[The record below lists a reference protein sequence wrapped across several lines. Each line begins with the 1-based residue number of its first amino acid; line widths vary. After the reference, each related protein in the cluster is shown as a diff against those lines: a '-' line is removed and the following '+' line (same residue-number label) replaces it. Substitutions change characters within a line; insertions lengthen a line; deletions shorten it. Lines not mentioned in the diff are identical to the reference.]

1 MSSPTLQKHMQKNI
15 LSVAV
20 GVLML
25 ALGGAGGVW
34 WAKRSPNLEP
44 MSAESATPERKV
56 LYWYDPMKPDAKF
69 DNPGPSP
76 FMDMQLVPR
85 YADEGGADDA
95 ALTIS
100 TRASQSLGMRLAT
113 VVQQDLSGTVEVAG
127 TLQLSER
134 DVSIVQARTS
144 GFVVRVYA
152 RAPGDVITAG
162 SPLVDVTNPEWVG
175 AQQEFLAVKA
185 MGDAAL
191 THAARQRL
199 ALLGIPPSVIQ
210 HVDDSNRTMAVTT
223 ITAPTSGVISELM
236 VRQGMSLSPGMT
248 LARITG
254 LGTVWLELALPQ
266 VQASNLEIGQVVE
279 AHLTAAPDTVL
290 KGKVASVLAETNP
303 ETRTLRVRVELP
315 NPGQRLRAGMLVTAI
330 LHGPSELVLLVPS
343 DAVIRTGKRALVYLA
358 EDGGQF
364 KPVDV
369 QIGAE
374 RDGQLVI
381 RQGLTAGQ
389 KVVASGQF
397 LLDSEASMRGI
408 HPSSNTPS
416 ETMNPSTTSMNMDAT
431 FETRGVIEELD
442 ASNITLRHEPVPALT
457 WPAMTMGFKRAKEL
471 QSAGFKVG
479 DTVQFQ
485 FRAAGDDYEVV
496 TLKGVTP

>member
-1 MSSPTLQKHMQKNI
+1 MSATTMQKNLTLAAI
-15 LSVAV
+15 GL
-20 GVLML
+20 LIL
-25 ALGGAGGVW
+25 ALGVAGGVW
-34 WAKRSPNLEP
+34 WTKRNANMAPGST
-44 MSAESATPERKV
+44 ESAKSERKV

-69 DNPGPSP
+69 DKPGPSP
-76 FMDMQLVPR
+76 FMDMQLVAR
-85 YADEGGADDA
+85 YADEGAADTG

-113 VVQQDLSGTVEVAG
+113 VVQQDLSSTVEVAG

-134 DVSIVQARTS
+134 DVSIIQARTN
-144 GFVVRVYA
+144 GFVERVYA
-152 RAPGDVITAG
+152 RAPGDVIAAG
-162 SPLVDVTNPEWVG
+162 SPLADVLNPDWVG

-191 THAARQRL
+191 TQAARQRL

-210 HVDDSNRTMAVTT
+210 RVNDSNRTMAVTT
-223 ITAPTSGVISELM
+223 ITAPTSGVLSELM

-266 VQASNLEIGQVVE
+266 AQATTLEIGQMVE
-279 AHLTAAPDTVL
+279 GRLSAAPETVL
-290 KGKVASVLAETNP
+290 RGKVASVLAETNP
-303 ETRTLRVRVELP
+303 DTRTLRVRVELP
-315 NPGQRLRAGMLVTAI
+315 NPGQRLRAGMLATAI
-330 LHGPSELVLLVPS
+330 LRGPSESVLLVPS

-369 QIGAE
+369 QIGDE

-381 RQGLTAGQ
+381 RQGLSAGQ

-408 HPSSNTPS
+408 IPAPDMASPT
-416 ETMNPSTTSMNMDAT
+416 TNPAAANIEKVSAY
-431 FETRGVIEELD
+431 ETRGVIEELD
-442 ASNITLRHEPVPALT
+442 ASNIKLRHDPVPALK
-457 WPAMTMGFKRAKEL
+457 WPAMTMGFKRAKDL
-471 QSAGFKVG
+471 QSSGFKVG

-485 FRAAGDDYEVV
+485 FKASGEEYEVV
-496 TLKGVTP
+496 TLKGAKP

>member
-1 MSSPTLQKHMQKNI
+1 MNTKNLQKNLTLTAIGLLI
-15 LSVAV
+15 LGL
-20 GVLML
+20 GV
-25 ALGGAGGVW
+25 AGGVW
-34 WAKRSPNLEP
+34 WTKRSSS
-44 MSAESATPERKV
+44 MASAVTESAKSERKV

-69 DNPGPSP
+69 DKPGPSP
-76 FMDMQLVPR
+76 FMDMQLVAR
-85 YADEGGADDA
+85 YADEGAADTG

-113 VVQQDLSGTVEVAG
+113 VTQQDMSSTVEVAG

-144 GFVVRVYA
+144 GFVERVYA
-152 RAPGDVITAG
+152 RAPGDVIAAG
-162 SPLVDVTNPEWVG
+162 SPLADVLNPEWAG
-175 AQQEFLAVKA
+175 AQQEFLAVKG

-191 THAARQRL
+191 TQAARQRL
-199 ALLGIPPSVIQ
+199 TLLGMPPTLIQ
-210 HVDDSNRTMAVTT
+210 RVNDSNRTMAVTT
-223 ITAPTSGVISELM
+223 ITAPTSGVLSELM

-266 VQASNLEIGQVVE
+266 AQASDLAIGQVVE
-279 AHLTAAPDTVL
+279 ARLAAAPEVVL
-290 KGKVASVLAETNP
+290 KGKVTSVLAETNP
-303 ETRTLRVRVELP
+303 DTRTLRVRVELP
-315 NPGQRLRAGMLVTAI
+315 NPGQRLRAGMLATAT
-330 LHGPSELVLLVPS
+330 LHGPSESVLLVPS

-381 RQGLTAGQ
+381 RQGLAAGQ

-408 HPSSNTPS
+408 VTQPSQPAESMAVPATP
-416 ETMNPSTTSMNMDAT
+416 MDKGAV
-431 FETRGVIEELD
+431 FETSGVIEELD
-442 ASNITLRHEPVPALT
+442 ASNIKLRHQAVPALK
-457 WPAMTMGFKRAKEL
+457 WPAMTMGFKRAKDL
-471 QSAGFKVG
+471 QSSGFKVG

-485 FRAAGDDYEVV
+485 FKASGDEYEVV
-496 TLKGVTP
+496 TLKGAKP

>member
-1 MSSPTLQKHMQKNI
+1 MNSKTIKKNLTHI
-15 LSVAV
+15 AAGL
-20 GVLML
+20 LIL
-25 ALGGAGGVW
+25 ALGAAGGVW
-34 WAKRSPNLEP
+34 WTKRSSN
-44 MSAESATPERKV
+44 MGSAVSESAKSERKV
-56 LYWYDPMKPDAKF
+56 LCWFDPMKPDAKF
-69 DNPGPSP
+69 DKPGPSP

-85 YADEGGADDA
+85 YADEGGADTA

-100 TRASQSLGMRLAT
+100 TRASQSLGMRVAT
-113 VVQQDLSGTVEVAG
+113 VGQQDISSTVEVAG

-144 GFVVRVYA
+144 GFVERVYT

-162 SPLVDVTNPEWVG
+162 SPLADVINPEWVG

-191 THAARQRL
+191 TRAARQRL
-199 ALLGIPPSVIQ
+199 ALLGMPPALIQ
-210 HVDDSNRTMAVTT
+210 RVEEGNRTLPVTT
-223 ITAPTSGVISELM
+223 ITAPTSGVLTELM

-254 LGTVWLELALPQ
+254 LGTVWLELAVPQ
-266 VQASNLEIGQVVE
+266 AQASNLAIGQMVE
-279 AHLTAAPDTVL
+279 ARLTAASETTL
-290 KGKVASVLAETNP
+290 KGKVASILAETNP
-303 ETRTLRVRVELP
+303 DTRTLRVRIELP
-315 NPGQRLRAGMLVTAI
+315 NPGQRLRAGMLATAI
-330 LHGPSELVLLVPS
+330 LHGPSESVLLVPS

-364 KPVDV
+364 KPVEV

-381 RQGLTAGQ
+381 RQGLSAGQ

-397 LLDSEASMRGI
+397 LLDSEASMRGLI
-408 HPSSNTPS
+408 PPTNMPS
-416 ETMNPSTTSMNMDAT
+416 ESMNPSVTSMDKVPVY
-431 FETRGVIEELD
+431 ETRGVIEELD
-442 ASNITLRHEPVPALT
+442 ASNIKLRHEAVPALK
-457 WPAMTMGFKRAKEL
+457 WPAMTMGFKRAKDL
-471 QSAGFKVG
+471 QSSGFKVG

-485 FRAAGDDYEVV
+485 FKAVGDEYEVV
-496 TLKGVTP
+496 TLKGAKP

>member
-1 MSSPTLQKHMQKNI
+1 MTAPTKQKN
-15 LSVAV
+15 LTLVAA
-20 GVLML
+20 GLLIL

-34 WAKRSPNLEP
+34 WAKRSSN
-44 MSAESATPERKV
+44 MESAVAEPAKSERKV

-69 DNPGPSP
+69 DKPGPSP

-85 YADEGGADDA
+85 YADEGGADTA

-113 VVQQDLSGTVEVAG
+113 VVQQDLSSTIEVAG

-144 GFVVRVYA
+144 GFVERVYA

-162 SPLVDVTNPEWVG
+162 SPLVDVSNPEWVG

-191 THAARQRL
+191 TQAARQRL
-199 ALLGIPPSVIQ
+199 ALLAMPSSVIQ
-210 HVDDSNRTMAVTT
+210 RVDDSNRTMAVTT

-266 VQASNLEIGQVVE
+266 AQVSNLATGQVVE
-279 AHLTAAPDTVL
+279 ARLNAAPETVL
-290 KGKVASVLAETNP
+290 KGKVASVLTETNP

-315 NPGQRLRAGMLVTAI
+315 NPGQRLRAGMLVTAT
-330 LHGPSELVLLVPS
+330 LHGPSEFVLLVPS

-374 RDGQLVI
+374 RDGKLVI
-381 RQGLTAGQ
+381 RQGLIAGQ

-408 HPSSNTPS
+408 VTQPSPPP
-416 ETMNPSTTSMNMDAT
+416 ESMAVPAASMDKGAV
-431 FETRGVIEELD
+431 FETSGVIEELD
-442 ASNITLRHEPVPALT
+442 ASNIKLRHQAVPALK
-457 WPAMTMGFKRAKEL
+457 WPAMTMGFKRAKDL
-471 QSAGFKVG
+471 QSSSFKVG

-485 FRAAGDDYEVV
+485 FRAAGDEYEVV
-496 TLKGVTP
+496 TLKGAKP

>member
-1 MSSPTLQKHMQKNI
+1 MSSPTMQKN
-15 LSVAV
+15 LTLVAV
-20 GVLML
+20 GLLIFAV
-25 ALGGAGGVW
+25 GVAGGLW
-34 WAKRSPNLEP
+34 WAKRTSNMAPVTT
-44 MSAESATPERKV
+44 ESANSERKV

-69 DNPGPSP
+69 DKPGPSP

-85 YADEGGADDA
+85 YADEGGADTA

-113 VVQQDLSGTVEVAG
+113 VEQQDISSTVEVAG

-144 GFVVRVYA
+144 GFVERVYA

-162 SPLVDVTNPEWVG
+162 SPLADVTNPEWIG

-191 THAARQRL
+191 TQAARQRL
-199 ALLGIPPSVIQ
+199 ALLGMPPSLIQ
-210 HVDDSNRTMAVTT
+210 RVDNSNHTVAVTT
-223 ITAPTSGVISELM
+223 IMAPTSGVISELA

-266 VQASNLEIGQVVE
+266 AQASDLALGQVVE
-279 AHLTAAPDTVL
+279 ARLTAVPETVL
-290 KGKVASVLAETNP
+290 KGKVTAVLAETNP
-303 ETRTLRVRVELP
+303 DTRTLRVRVELP
-315 NPGQRLRAGMLVTAI
+315 NPGQKLRAGMLATAT
-330 LHGPSELVLLVPS
+330 LHGPSESVLLVPS

-381 RQGLTAGQ
+381 RQGLSVGQ

-408 HPSSNTPS
+408 VAQPNTVAGP
-416 ETMNPSTTSMNMDAT
+416 MAAPAT
-431 FETRGVIEELD
+431 PKDQGSVFETRGVIEELD
-442 ASNITLRHEPVPALT
+442 ASNIKLRHEAVPALK
-457 WPAMTMGFKRAKEL
+457 WPAMTMGFKRSKDL
-471 QSAGFKVG
+471 QSSGFKVG

-485 FRAAGDDYEVV
+485 FRAIGDEYEVV
-496 TLKGVTP
+496 ALKGVTP

>member
-1 MSSPTLQKHMQKNI
+1 MNTQNLQKN
-15 LSVAV
+15 LTLTAV
-20 GVLML
+20 GLL
-25 ALGGAGGVW
+25 ILGLGVAGGVW
-34 WAKRSPNLEP
+34 WTKRSSS
-44 MSAESATPERKV
+44 MASAVTESAKSERKV

-69 DNPGPSP
+69 DKPGPSP
-76 FMDMQLVPR
+76 FMDMQLVAR
-85 YADEGGADDA
+85 YADEGAADTG

-113 VVQQDLSGTVEVAG
+113 VTQQDMFSTVEVAG

-144 GFVVRVYA
+144 GFVERVYA
-152 RAPGDVITAG
+152 RAPGDVIAAG
-162 SPLVDVTNPEWVG
+162 SPLADVLNPEWAG
-175 AQQEFLAVKA
+175 AQQEFLAVKG

-191 THAARQRL
+191 TQAARQRL
-199 ALLGIPPSVIQ
+199 TLLGMPPTLIQ
-210 HVDDSNRTMAVTT
+210 RVNDSNRTVAVTT
-223 ITAPTSGVISELM
+223 ITAPTSGVLSELM

-266 VQASNLEIGQVVE
+266 AQASDLAIGQVVE
-279 AHLTAAPDTVL
+279 ARLAAAPEVVL
-290 KGKVASVLAETNP
+290 KGKVTSVLAETNP
-303 ETRTLRVRVELP
+303 DTRTLRVRVELP
-315 NPGQRLRAGMLVTAI
+315 NPGQRLRAGMLATAT
-330 LHGPSELVLLVPS
+330 LHGPSESVLLVPS

-381 RQGLTAGQ
+381 RQGLAAGQ

-408 HPSSNTPS
+408 VTQPSPPA
-416 ETMNPSTTSMNMDAT
+416 ESMAAPAASLDKGAV
-431 FETRGVIEELD
+431 FETSGVIQELD
-442 ASNITLRHEPVPALT
+442 ASNIKLRHQAVPALK
-457 WPAMTMGFKRAKEL
+457 WPAMTMGFKRAKDL
-471 QSAGFKVG
+471 QSSGFKVG

-485 FRAAGDDYEVV
+485 FKASGDEYEVV
-496 TLKGVTP
+496 TLKGAKP

>member
-1 MSSPTLQKHMQKNI
+1 MSSPTMQKKL
-15 LSVAV
+15 LSIAA
-20 GVLML
+20 GLLML
-25 ALGGAGGVW
+25 ALGAAGGVW
-34 WAKRSPNLEP
+34 WARQNTTMEP
-44 MSAESATPERKV
+44 AVGESSKAERKV
-56 LYWYDPMKPDAKF
+56 LYWFDPMKPDAKF
-69 DNPGPSP
+69 DKPGPSP

-85 YADEGGADDA
+85 YADEGGADNA

-113 VVQQDLSGTVEVAG
+113 VVQQDLSSTVEVAG

-134 DVSIVQARTS
+134 DISIVQARTG
-144 GFVVRVYA
+144 GFVERVYA

-162 SPLVDVTNPEWVG
+162 SPLADVFNPEWVG
-175 AQQEFLAVKA
+175 AQREFLAVKT

-199 ALLGIPPSVIQ
+199 ALLGMPSALIQ
-210 HVDDSNRTMAVTT
+210 RVDDSNRTLAVTT
-223 ITAPTSGVISELM
+223 ITAPSSGVISELM

-266 VQASNLEIGQVVE
+266 VQASHLEIGQVVQ
-279 AHLTAAPDTVL
+279 AHLTAAPETVL
-290 KGKVASVLAETNP
+290 KGKVTSVLAETNP
-303 ETRTLRVRVELP
+303 DTRTLRVRVELP
-315 NPGQRLRAGMLVTAI
+315 NPGHSLRAGMLVTAT
-330 LHGPSELVLLVPS
+330 LHGPTQSVLLVPS

-381 RQGLTAGQ
+381 RQGLSAGQ

-408 HPSSNTPS
+408 NPLSNMPS
-416 ETMNPSTTSMNMDAT
+416 ETMNSSTTSMNMDAA
-431 FETRGVIEELD
+431 FETTGVIEELD
-442 ASNITLRHEPVPALT
+442 ASNITLRHEPVPALK
-457 WPAMTMGFKRAKEL
+457 WPAMTMGFKRAKDL

-479 DTVQFQ
+479 DTVRFQ
-485 FRAAGDDYEVV
+485 FRAAGDEYEVV
-496 TLKGVTP
+496 TLKGAKP

>member
-1 MSSPTLQKHMQKNI
+1 MNTQNLQKNLTLTAIGLLI
-15 LSVAV
+15 LGL
-20 GVLML
+20 GV
-25 ALGGAGGVW
+25 AGGVW
-34 WAKRSPNLEP
+34 WAKRSSS
-44 MSAESATPERKV
+44 MASAVTESAKSERKV

-69 DNPGPSP
+69 DKPGPSP
-76 FMDMQLVPR
+76 FMDMQLVAR
-85 YADEGGADDA
+85 YADEGAADTG

-113 VVQQDLSGTVEVAG
+113 VTQQDLSSTVEVAG

-144 GFVVRVYA
+144 GFVERVYA
-152 RAPGDVITAG
+152 RAPGDVVPAG
-162 SPLVDVTNPEWVG
+162 SPLADVLNPDWVG

-191 THAARQRL
+191 TQAARQRL
-199 ALLGIPPSVIQ
+199 TLLGMPPTLIQ
-210 HVDDSNRTMAVTT
+210 RVNDSNRTLPVTT
-223 ITAPTSGVISELM
+223 ITAPTAGVLSELM

-266 VQASNLEIGQVVE
+266 AQASNLEIGQVVE
-279 AHLTAAPDTVL
+279 ARLTAAPETVL
-290 KGKVASVLAETNP
+290 KGRVASVLAETNSD
-303 ETRTLRVRVELP
+303 TRTLRVRVELP
-315 NPGQRLRAGMLVTAI
+315 NPGQKLRAGMLATAT
-330 LHGPSELVLLVPS
+330 LYGSSESVLLVPS

-358 EDGGQF
+358 EEGGQF

-374 RDGQLVI
+374 HDGQLVI
-381 RQGLTAGQ
+381 RQGLSAGQ

-408 HPSSNTPS
+408 ATQSSPPA
-416 ETMNPSTTSMNMDAT
+416 ESMAAPAASMDKGAV
-431 FETRGVIEELD
+431 FETSGVIEELD
-442 ASNITLRHEPVPALT
+442 ASNIKLRHQAVPALK
-457 WPAMTMGFKRAKEL
+457 WPAMTMGFKRAKDL
-471 QSAGFKVG
+471 QSSGFKVG

-485 FRAAGDDYEVV
+485 FKATGDEYEVV
-496 TLKGVTP
+496 TLKGAKP

>member
-1 MSSPTLQKHMQKNI
+1 MNTQNLQKNLTLTAIGLLI
-15 LSVAV
+15 LGL
-20 GVLML
+20 GV
-25 ALGGAGGVW
+25 AGGVW
-34 WAKRSPNLEP
+34 WTKRSSS
-44 MSAESATPERKV
+44 MASAVTESAKSERKV

-69 DNPGPSP
+69 DKPGPSP
-76 FMDMQLVPR
+76 FMDMQLVAR
-85 YADEGGADDA
+85 YADEGAADTGT
-95 ALTIS
+95 LTIS

-113 VVQQDLSGTVEVAG
+113 VTQQDLSSTVEVAG

-134 DVSIVQARTS
+134 DVSIVQARAS
-144 GFVVRVYA
+144 GFVERVYA
-152 RAPGDVITAG
+152 RAPGDVIAAG
-162 SPLVDVTNPEWVG
+162 SPLADVFNPEWAG

-191 THAARQRL
+191 TQAARQRL
-199 ALLGIPPSVIQ
+199 ALLGMPPAVIQ
-210 HVDDSNRTMAVTT
+210 RVNDSNRTLPMTT
-223 ITAPTSGVISELM
+223 ITVPTAGVLSELM

-266 VQASNLEIGQVVE
+266 AQASNLAIGQVVE
-279 AHLTAAPDTVL
+279 ARLTAAPDTLL
-290 KGKVASVLAETNP
+290 KGKVTSVLAEADPDN
-303 ETRTLRVRVELP
+303 RTLRVRVELP
-315 NPGQRLRAGMLVTAI
+315 NPGQKLRAGMLATAT
-330 LHGPSELVLLVPS
+330 LYGSSESVLLVPS

-358 EDGGQF
+358 EEGGQF

-381 RQGLTAGQ
+381 RQGLAAGQ

-408 HPSSNTPS
+408 VTQPSQPAESMAVPATP
-416 ETMNPSTTSMNMDAT
+416 MDKGAV
-431 FETRGVIEELD
+431 FETSGVIEELD
-442 ASNITLRHEPVPALT
+442 ASNIKLRHQAVPALK
-457 WPAMTMGFKRAKEL
+457 WPAMTMGFKRAKDL
-471 QSAGFKVG
+471 QSSGFKVG

-485 FRAAGDDYEVV
+485 FKATGDEYEVV
-496 TLKGVTP
+496 TLKGAKP

>member
-1 MSSPTLQKHMQKNI
+1 MNSKTMKKNLTHI
-15 LSVAV
+15 AAGL
-20 GVLML
+20 LIL
-25 ALGGAGGVW
+25 ALGVAGGVW
-34 WAKRSPNLEP
+34 WTKRGSN
-44 MSAESATPERKV
+44 MESAVSESAKSERKV

-69 DNPGPSP
+69 DKPGPSP

-85 YADEGGADDA
+85 YADEGGADTA
-95 ALTIS
+95 ALAIS
-100 TRASQSLGMRLAT
+100 TRASQSLGMRVAT
-113 VVQQDLSGTVEVAG
+113 VVQQDISSTVEVAG

-134 DVSIVQARTS
+134 DVSIIQARTS
-144 GFVVRVYA
+144 GFVERVYT
-152 RAPGDVITAG
+152 RAPGDVIAAG
-162 SPLVDVTNPEWVG
+162 SPLADVLNPEWVG

-191 THAARQRL
+191 TRAARQRL
-199 ALLGIPPSVIQ
+199 ALQGMSPALIQ
-210 HVDDSNRTMAVTT
+210 RVEDGNRTLPVST
-223 ITAPTSGVISELM
+223 ITAPTSGVLSELM

-254 LGTVWLELALPQ
+254 LGTVWLELAVPQ
-266 VQASNLEIGQVVE
+266 AQAANLEIGQMVE
-279 AHLTAAPDTVL
+279 ARLAASETVL

-303 ETRTLRVRVELP
+303 DTRTLRVRVELP
-315 NPGQRLRAGMLVTAI
+315 NPGQRLRAGMLVTAT
-330 LHGPSELVLLVPS
+330 LHGPSESVLLVPS

-381 RQGLTAGQ
+381 RQGLSAGQ

-408 HPSSNTPS
+408 VAQP
-416 ETMNPSTTSMNMDAT
+416 NPPPESMAAPAASLDKGPI
-431 FETRGVIEELD
+431 FEISGVIEELD
-442 ASNITLRHEPVPALT
+442 ASNIKLRHEAVPALK
-457 WPAMTMGFKRAKEL
+457 WSAMTMGFKRAKDL
-471 QSAGFKVG
+471 QSSGFKVG

-485 FRAAGDDYEVV
+485 FRASGDEYEVV
-496 TLKGVTP
+496 ALKGAKP

>member
-1 MSSPTLQKHMQKNI
+1 MNTQNLQKNLTLTAIGLLI
-15 LSVAV
+15 LGL
-20 GVLML
+20 GVV
-25 ALGGAGGVW
+25 GGVW
-34 WAKRSPNLEP
+34 WTNRSSS
-44 MSAESATPERKV
+44 MASAVTESAKSERKV
-56 LYWYDPMKPDAKF
+56 LYWYDPMKPEAKF
-69 DNPGPSP
+69 DKPGPSP
-76 FMDMQLVPR
+76 FMDMQLVAR
-85 YADEGGADDA
+85 YADEGAADTGV
-95 ALTIS
+95 LTIS

-113 VVQQDLSGTVEVAG
+113 VTQQDLSSTVEVAG

-144 GFVVRVYA
+144 GFVERVYA
-152 RAPGDVITAG
+152 RAPGDVIAAG
-162 SPLVDVTNPEWVG
+162 SPLADVLNPEWAG
-175 AQQEFLAVKA
+175 AQQEFLAVKG

-191 THAARQRL
+191 TQAARQRL
-199 ALLGIPPSVIQ
+199 TLLGIPLAVIQ
-210 HVDDSNRTMAVTT
+210 RVNDSNHTMAVTT
-223 ITAPTSGVISELM
+223 ITAPTSGVLSELM

-266 VQASNLEIGQVVE
+266 AQASDLAIGQVVE
-279 AHLTAAPDTVL
+279 ARLASAPEVVL
-290 KGKVASVLAETNP
+290 KGKVTSVLAETNP
-303 ETRTLRVRVELP
+303 DTRTLRVRVELP
-315 NPGQRLRAGMLVTAI
+315 NPGQRLRAGMLATAT
-330 LHGPSELVLLVPS
+330 LHGPTESVLLVPS

-381 RQGLTAGQ
+381 RQGLNVGQ

-408 HPSSNTPS
+408 
-416 ETMNPSTTSMNMDAT
+416 STQPRPTEDPMAAPAAPMDKGAV
-431 FETRGVIEELD
+431 FETSGVIEELD
-442 ASNITLRHEPVPALT
+442 ASNIKLRHQAVPALK
-457 WPAMTMGFKRAKEL
+457 WPAMTMGFKRAKDL
-471 QSAGFKVG
+471 QSSGFKVG

-485 FRAAGDDYEVV
+485 FKSSGDEYEVV
-496 TLKGVTP
+496 TLKGAKP

>member
-1 MSSPTLQKHMQKNI
+1 MNTQNLQKNLTLTAIGLLI
-15 LSVAV
+15 L
-20 GVLML
+20 G
-25 ALGGAGGVW
+25 LGIAGGVW
-34 WAKRSPNLEP
+34 WTKRSSGMAP
-44 MSAESATPERKV
+44 AVTESAKSERKV

-69 DNPGPSP
+69 DKPGPSP
-76 FMDMQLVPR
+76 FMDMQLVAR
-85 YADEGGADDA
+85 YADEGAADTG

-113 VVQQDLSGTVEVAG
+113 VTQQDLSSTVEVAG

-144 GFVVRVYA
+144 GFVERVYA
-152 RAPGDVITAG
+152 RAPGDVIAAG
-162 SPLVDVTNPEWVG
+162 SPLADVLNPEWAG
-175 AQQEFLAVKA
+175 AQQEFLAVKG

-191 THAARQRL
+191 TQAARQRL
-199 ALLGIPPSVIQ
+199 TLLGIPLAVIQ
-210 HVDDSNRTMAVTT
+210 RVNDSNHTMAVTT
-223 ITAPTSGVISELM
+223 ITAPTSGVLSELM

-266 VQASNLEIGQVVE
+266 AQASDLAIGQVVE
-279 AHLTAAPDTVL
+279 ARLAAAPEVVL
-290 KGKVASVLAETNP
+290 KGKVTSVLAETNP
-303 ETRTLRVRVELP
+303 DTRTLRVRVELP
-315 NPGQRLRAGMLVTAI
+315 NPGQRLRAGMLATAT
-330 LHGPSELVLLVPS
+330 LHGPTESVLLVPS

-381 RQGLTAGQ
+381 RQGLNVGQ

-408 HPSSNTPS
+408 
-416 ETMNPSTTSMNMDAT
+416 STQPRPTEDPMAAPAAPMDKGAV
-431 FETRGVIEELD
+431 FETSGVIEELD
-442 ASNITLRHEPVPALT
+442 ASNIKLRHQAVPALK
-457 WPAMTMGFKRAKEL
+457 WPAMTMGFKRAKDL
-471 QSAGFKVG
+471 QSSGFKVG

-485 FRAAGDDYEVV
+485 FKSSGDEYEVV
-496 TLKGVTP
+496 TLKGAKP

>member
-1 MSSPTLQKHMQKNI
+1 MNTQNLQKNLTLTAIGLLI
-15 LSVAV
+15 LGL
-20 GVLML
+20 GVV
-25 ALGGAGGVW
+25 GGVW
-34 WAKRSPNLEP
+34 WTNRSSG
-44 MSAESATPERKV
+44 MASAVTESAKSERKV
-56 LYWYDPMKPDAKF
+56 LYWYDPMKPESKF
-69 DNPGPSP
+69 DKPGPSP
-76 FMDMQLVPR
+76 FMDMQLVAR
-85 YADEGGADDA
+85 YADDGAADTGV
-95 ALTIS
+95 LTIS

-113 VVQQDLSGTVEVAG
+113 VTQQDLSSTVEVAG

-144 GFVVRVYA
+144 GFVERVYA
-152 RAPGDVITAG
+152 RAPGDVIAAG
-162 SPLVDVTNPEWVG
+162 SPLADVLNPEWAG
-175 AQQEFLAVKA
+175 AQQEFLAVKG

-191 THAARQRL
+191 TQAARQRL
-199 ALLGIPPSVIQ
+199 TLLGIPLAVIQ
-210 HVDDSNRTMAVTT
+210 RVNDSNHTMAVTT
-223 ITAPTSGVISELM
+223 ITAPTSGVLSELM

-266 VQASNLEIGQVVE
+266 AQASDLAIGQVVE
-279 AHLTAAPDTVL
+279 ARLASAPEVVL
-290 KGKVASVLAETNP
+290 KGKVTSVLAETNP
-303 ETRTLRVRVELP
+303 DTRTLRVRVELP
-315 NPGQRLRAGMLVTAI
+315 NPGQRLRAGMLATAT
-330 LHGPSELVLLVPS
+330 LHGPTESVLLVPS

-381 RQGLTAGQ
+381 RQGLNVGQ

-408 HPSSNTPS
+408 
-416 ETMNPSTTSMNMDAT
+416 STQPRPTEDPMAAPAAPMDKGAV
-431 FETRGVIEELD
+431 FETSGVIEELD
-442 ASNITLRHEPVPALT
+442 ASNIKLRHQAVPALK
-457 WPAMTMGFKRAKEL
+457 WPAMTMGFKRAKDL
-471 QSAGFKVG
+471 QSSGFKVG

-485 FRAAGDDYEVV
+485 FKSSGDEYEVV
-496 TLKGVTP
+496 TLKGAKP

>member
-1 MSSPTLQKHMQKNI
+1 MSAPTKQKN
-15 LSVAV
+15 LTLVAA
-20 GVLML
+20 GLLIL

-34 WAKRSPNLEP
+34 WAKRSPNMEP
-44 MSAESATPERKV
+44 TSAESAKPERKV

-69 DNPGPSP
+69 DKPGPSP

-85 YADEGGADDA
+85 YADEGGADTA

-100 TRASQSLGMRLAT
+100 TRASQSLGMRVAT
-113 VVQQDLSGTVEVAG
+113 VVQQDLSSTVEVAG

-144 GFVVRVYA
+144 GFVERVYA

-162 SPLVDVTNPEWVG
+162 SPLVDVSNPEWVG

-191 THAARQRL
+191 TQAARQRL
-199 ALLGIPPSVIQ
+199 ALLAMPSSVIQ
-210 HVDDSNRTMAVTT
+210 RVDDSNRTMAVTT

-266 VQASNLEIGQVVE
+266 AQVSNLATGQVVE
-279 AHLTAAPDTVL
+279 ARLNAAPETVL
-290 KGKVASVLAETNP
+290 KGKVASVLTETNP

-315 NPGQRLRAGMLVTAI
+315 NPGQRLRAGMLVTAT
-330 LHGPSELVLLVPS
+330 LHGPSEFVLLVPS

-374 RDGQLVI
+374 RDGKLVI
-381 RQGLTAGQ
+381 RQGLIAGQ

-408 HPSSNTPS
+408 VTQPSPPP
-416 ETMNPSTTSMNMDAT
+416 ESMAVPAASMDKGAV
-431 FETRGVIEELD
+431 FETSGVIEELD
-442 ASNITLRHEPVPALT
+442 ASNIKLRHQAVPALK
-457 WPAMTMGFKRAKEL
+457 WPAMTMGFKRAKDL
-471 QSAGFKVG
+471 QSSSFKVG

-485 FRAAGDDYEVV
+485 FRAAGDEYEVV
-496 TLKGVTP
+496 TLKGAKP

>member
-1 MSSPTLQKHMQKNI
+1 MNAPTMQKNLI
-15 LSVAV
+15 LVAA
-20 GVLML
+20 GLLML
-25 ALGGAGGVW
+25 ALGVAGGVW
-34 WAKRSPNLEP
+34 WTKRGSNMAPT
-44 MSAESATPERKV
+44 ATESAKTERKV

-69 DNPGPSP
+69 DKPGPSP

-85 YADEGGADDA
+85 YADEGGGDTA

-100 TRASQSLGMRLAT
+100 TRASQSLGMRVAT
-113 VVQQDLSGTVEVAG
+113 VVQQDLSSTVEVAG

-134 DVSIVQARTS
+134 DVSIVQARTG
-144 GFVVRVYA
+144 GFVERVYA

-162 SPLVDVTNPEWVG
+162 SPLADVTNPEWVG

-191 THAARQRL
+191 TQAARQRL
-199 ALLGIPPSVIQ
+199 ALLGMPPNVIQ
-210 HVDDSNRTMAVTT
+210 RVDSSNRTMAVTT
-223 ITAPTSGVISELM
+223 ITAPTSGVISELA

-266 VQASNLEIGQVVE
+266 AQASNLAVGQVVE
-279 AHLTAAPDTVL
+279 ARLTAAPETLL
-290 KGKVASVLAETNP
+290 KGKVTAVLAETNP
-303 ETRTLRVRVELP
+303 DTRTLRVRVELP
-315 NPGQRLRAGMLVTAI
+315 NPGQRLRAGTLATAT
-330 LHGPSELVLLVPS
+330 LHGPTESVLLVPS

-369 QIGAE
+369 QLGAE

-381 RQGLTAGQ
+381 RQGLSAGQ

-408 HPSSNTPS
+408 VAQPNPVVDPMAAPATPQ
-416 ETMNPSTTSMNMDAT
+416 DQGAA

-442 ASNITLRHEPVPALT
+442 ASNIKLRHEPVPALK

-471 QSAGFKVG
+471 QSSGFKVG

-485 FRAAGDDYEVV
+485 FRAVGDEYEVV
-496 TLKGVTP
+496 ALKGVKP

>member
-1 MSSPTLQKHMQKNI
+1 MRSTTMQKK
-15 LSVAV
+15 LTLTAV
-20 GVLML
+20 GLLIL
-25 ALGGAGGVW
+25 ALGAAGGVW
-34 WAKRSPNLEP
+34 WTKRSSNMAP
-44 MSAESATPERKV
+44 ATTESAKSERKV

-69 DNPGPSP
+69 DKPGPSP

-85 YADEGGADDA
+85 YADEGGTETA

-100 TRASQSLGMRLAT
+100 TRASQSLGIRVAT
-113 VVQQDLSGTVEVAG
+113 VAQRDISSTVEVAG
-127 TLQLSER
+127 TLQFSER

-144 GFVVRVYA
+144 GFVERVYA
-152 RAPGDVITAG
+152 RAPGDVITTG
-162 SPLVDVTNPEWVG
+162 SPLADVTNPEWVG
-175 AQQEFLAVKA
+175 AQQEFLAVKV

-191 THAARQRL
+191 TQAARQRL

-210 HVDDSNRTMAVTT
+210 HVDSSNRAMAVTT

-266 VQASNLEIGQVVE
+266 TQASNLAIGQVV
-279 AHLTAAPDTVL
+279 AARLTADPETVL
-290 KGKVASVLAETNP
+290 KGKVTSVLAETNP
-303 ETRTLRVRVELP
+303 DTRTLRVRVELP
-315 NPGQRLRAGMLVTAI
+315 NPGQKLRAGMLATAT
-330 LHGPSELVLLVPS
+330 LHGPSESVLLVPS
-343 DAVIRTGKRALVYLA
+343 DAVIRTGKRTLVYLA

-374 RDGQLVI
+374 RDGRLVI

-408 HPSSNTPS
+408 VAQPNTVAAPVAAPA
-416 ETMNPSTTSMNMDAT
+416 TPKDQGTT

-442 ASNITLRHEPVPALT
+442 ASNIKFRHEPVPALR
-457 WPAMTMGFKRAKEL
+457 WPAMTMGFKRAKDL
-471 QSAGFKVG
+471 QSLGFKVG

-485 FRAAGDDYEVV
+485 FRAIGDEYEVV
-496 TLKGVTP
+496 ILKGEKP

>member
-1 MSSPTLQKHMQKNI
+1 M
-15 LSVAV
+15 
-20 GVLML
+20 
-25 ALGGAGGVW
+25 
-34 WAKRSPNLEP
+34 E
-44 MSAESATPERKV
+44 
-56 LYWYDPMKPDAKF
+56 
-69 DNPGPSP
+69 
-76 FMDMQLVPR
+76 
-85 YADEGGADDA
+85 
-95 ALTIS
+95 
-100 TRASQSLGMRLAT
+100 
-113 VVQQDLSGTVEVAG
+113 
-127 TLQLSER
+127 
-134 DVSIVQARTS
+134 
-144 GFVVRVYA
+144 RVYA

-191 THAARQRL
+191 TQAARQRL
-199 ALLGIPPSVIQ
+199 ALLAMPSSVIQ
-210 HVDDSNRTMAVTT
+210 RVDDSNRTMAVTT

-266 VQASNLEIGQVVE
+266 AQVSNLATGQVVE
-279 AHLTAAPDTVL
+279 ARLNAAPETVL
-290 KGKVASVLAETNP
+290 KGKVASVLTETNP

-315 NPGQRLRAGMLVTAI
+315 NPGQRLRAGMLVTAT
-330 LHGPSELVLLVPS
+330 LHGPSEFVLLVPS

-374 RDGQLVI
+374 RDGKLVI
-381 RQGLTAGQ
+381 RQGLIAGQ

-408 HPSSNTPS
+408 VTQPSPPP
-416 ETMNPSTTSMNMDAT
+416 ESMAVPAASMDKGAV
-431 FETRGVIEELD
+431 FETSGVIEELD
-442 ASNITLRHEPVPALT
+442 ASNIKLRHQAVPALK
-457 WPAMTMGFKRAKEL
+457 WPAMTMGFKRAKDL
-471 QSAGFKVG
+471 RSSSFKVG

-485 FRAAGDDYEVV
+485 FRAAGDEYEVV
-496 TLKGVTP
+496 TLKGEKP